1 MGIFSILFVIASVVF
16 SVTSSVIAAKK
27 ARRAKKKAEAEADA
41 RKGFEIVVD
50 GEIRALPIIYGRA
63 KVGGVRTFHKVINR
77 YENYISNADKV
88 FEPGHLTVGTRSDK
102 PVYLIFDQV
111 LSKREIT
118 TFYDFIID
126 DKIVLEIKRGNH
138 FCKRDFDQVI
148 GYLKASGLKLGIL
161 AIFSPTGLRFKRVLN
176 IK

>member
-1 MGIFSILFVIASVVF
+1 MIMQGGEQLDKVIYKELSYEIIRILFDVYNNF
-16 SVTSSVIAAKK
+16 GYGYQEKYYQK
-27 ARRAKKKAEAEADA
+27 ALEVEFQKMGMKYKSQCPYRIRY
-41 RKGFEIVVD
+41 KGKI
-50 GEIRALPIIYGRA
+50 LGRC
-63 KVGGVRTFHKVINR
+63 FI
-77 YENYISNADKV
+77 
-88 FEPGHLTVGTRSDK
+88 
-102 PVYLIFDQV
+102 
-111 LSKREIT
+111 
-118 TFYDFIID
+118 DFIID